1 MPSTNE
7 IPSIYVNGAGLK
19 FIHFNSVGVND
30 VNVITVNR
38 PWMMTPPQ
46 AVPWTP
52 PVTVNIGVPVV
63 EMPGCVKMHK
73 ENASKPENKSSSLVN
88 DDPDA
93 NVVLCDGG
101 MPYYEPPDYRADE
114 LTWQTVY
121 GEPEQQVS
129 GVDTGDPLAPPDAD
143 TSPPETPQGDKE
155 VPCPGPANLRVG
167 DITQAGDER
176 VTGHQLIQDPNNPKA
191 QICETLY
198 EPTTAVEKF
207 FPSIPQATTTVSIAV
222 VATAGAAATPLLL
235 RVIKPIVQ
243 KIIKAI
249 QKKLGKKPYKLSPRE
264 VITNNYR
271 KEKGLPPLNFGEK
284 DMLKTYK
291 QKSKG

>member
-1 MPSTNE
+1 MPPNN
-7 IPSIYVNGAGLK
+7 IPQIYVNSNGGLRYLSP
-19 FIHFNSVGVND
+19 IETGTVTIAN
-30 VNVITVNR
+30 ITP
-38 PWMMTPPQ
+38 PWIANPPQ
-46 AVPWTP
+46 AMPWTP

-63 EMPGCVKMHK
+63 EMPGCVKIHK
-73 ENASKPENKSSSLVN
+73 ENAKNPSNKSSTLVN
-88 DDPDA
+88 DDPNQ

-121 GEPEQQVS
+121 GEPEEQVS
-129 GVDTGDPLAPPDAD
+129 GVDTGEPLGPPEAD
-143 TSPPETPQGDKE
+143 VEPPETPKEDKE

-191 QICETLY
+191 QICETIY

-207 FPSIPQATTTVSIAV
+207 LPSVNQTTTTVAIAV

-235 RVIKPIVQ
+235 RVFKPIIT
-243 KIIKAI
+243 KIYKTI
-249 QKKLGKKPYKLSPRE
+249 QKKLGKKEARLSRNDIIANE
-264 VITNNYR
+264 YR
-271 KEKGLPPLNFGEK
+271 AKKGLPPI
-284 DMLKTYK
+284 
-291 QKSKG
+291 KSPSKK

>member
-1 MPSTNE
+1 MPPNN
-7 IPSIYVNGAGLK
+7 IPQIYVNSTGGLRYLSP
-19 FIHFNSVGVND
+19 IETG
-30 VNVITVNR
+30 TVTIANINT
-38 PWMMTPPQ
+38 PWIRTAPQ
-46 AVPWTP
+46 AIPWTP

-63 EMPGCVKMHK
+63 EMPGCVKIHK
-73 ENASKPENKSSSLVN
+73 ENAKNPSNKSSTLVN
-88 DDPDA
+88 DDPNQ

-121 GEPEQQVS
+121 GEPEEQVS
-129 GVDTGDPLAPPDAD
+129 GVDTGEPLGPPEAD
-143 TSPPETPQGDKE
+143 VEPPETPKEDKE

-191 QICETLY
+191 QICETIY

-207 FPSIPQATTTVSIAV
+207 LPSVNQTTTTVAIAV

-235 RVIKPIVQ
+235 RVFKPIIT
-243 KIIKAI
+243 KIYKTL
-249 QKKLGKKPYKLSPRE
+249 QKKLGKKEARLSRNDIIANE
-264 VITNNYR
+264 YR
-271 KEKGLPPLNFGEK
+271 AKRGLPPIKVKG
-284 DMLKTYK
+284 
-291 QKSKG
+291 SK